1 MQSLEIEVSITDPV
15 KDANHRLKKVV
26 KTYRSLSGLSNY
38 SWKTKEEFRLTK
50 RELMLLTW
58 MASVMAL
65 VYLLPSEDAYLN
77 KILMFTLPLLGCVV
91 FYLIIVNTLKTF
103 KGQVWTDDYVSE
115 EDLIY
120 LSENA
125 DLKSFLLEAFNKPL
139 AITYTHL
146 DKNRDLILMLIQNR
160 IVSHQNW

>member
-1 MQSLEIEVSITDPV
+1 MSIDPV

-26 KTYRSLSGLSNY
+26 KTYRSSAGLSNY

-50 RELMLLTW
+50 RELMLVTW

-65 VYLLPSEDAYLN
+65 VYVLPSEDEYLN

-91 FYLIIVNTLKTF
+91 FYLIIVNTVKTLKE
-103 KGQVWTDDYVSE
+103 QVWADDYVSE

-120 LSENA
+120 LTENA
-125 DLKSFLLEAFNKPL
+125 DLKSFLLSAFNKPL

-160 IVSHQNW
+160 IVSHQNR